1 VTSPDDVRLRQDMH
15 VHSTFSDGRDSI
27 ADNVAEAE
35 ALGLRALGCVDH
47 VRADSDW
54 VADYVAEA
62 RRVGAQTAVALT
74 CAVEAKL
81 LDAAGTLDT
90 PPGLAGVDAVYAADH
105 QVPMGDGPNHPRV
118 VGEKIAGGELR
129 AQDVIEAIVA
139 ATAGCLDRPE
149 PIVIAHLFSVLPK
162 VGLDESDVPVTLL
175 EELAET
181 AARSNSRVEISERW
195 RCPSA
200 RTLIAFAQRD
210 VEILLSTDSHKR
222 DTIGRYTYC
231 ATVLAELDAAAGG
244 G

>member
-1 VTSPDDVRLRQDMH
+1 VTAADPRLRQDMH
-15 VHSTFSDGRDSI
+15 VHSTFSDGHDSI

-35 ALGLRALGCVDH
+35 ALGLSELGCVDH

-54 VADYVAEA
+54 VAAYVAEA
-62 RRVGAQTAVALT
+62 RRVAAQTDVALS

-90 PPGLAGVDAVYAADH
+90 PPQLPAVDAIYAADH
-105 QVPMGDGPNHPRV
+105 QVPLHDGPGHPRA
-118 VGEKIAGGELR
+118 VGEQIAAGELH
-129 AQDVIEAIVA
+129 AYDVLEAIVS

-162 VGLDESDVPVTLL
+162 IGLDETDVPQTLL
-175 EELAET
+175 DELADA
-181 AARSNSRVEISERW
+181 AARTTSRVEISERW

-200 RTLIAFAQRD
+200 RTLLPFAHRG
-210 VEILLSTDSHKR
+210 VEILVSTDSHRR

-231 ATVLAELDAAAGG
+231 AAVLGELDAAGG
-244 G
+244 